1 MRLIDADKMRKVVVD
16 DTETVLYSRAG
27 VINLIDRM
35 PTAVRVVKRRPRP
48 SDYEQEGFEMFLTL
62 SIAFYGRMMYFLQDD
77 GTVFSQIS
85 HKYMTKAEAYN
96 EFTKRLREVQRWT

>member
-1 MRLIDADKMRKVVVD
+1 MRLIDADKMLEEVRTSD
-16 DTETVLYSRAG
+16 AVLYERRG
-27 VINLIDRM
+27 VINLIERM

-48 SDYEQEGFEMFLTL
+48 SDYEAEGFEMFLTL

-77 GTVFSQIS
+77 GTVFSQVS

>member
-35 PTAVRVVKRRPRP
+35 PTAVRAVKRRPRP
-48 SDYEQEGFEMFLTL
+48 SDYEAEGFEMFLTL

-77 GTVFSQIS
+77 GTVFSQVS